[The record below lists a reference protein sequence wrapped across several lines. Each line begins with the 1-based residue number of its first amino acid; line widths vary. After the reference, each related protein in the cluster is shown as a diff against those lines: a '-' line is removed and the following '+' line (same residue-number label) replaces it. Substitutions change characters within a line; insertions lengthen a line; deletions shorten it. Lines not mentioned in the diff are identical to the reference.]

1 MAVKRKRL
9 VFNAPFVLGFAF
21 VCVAVLLIGILT
33 GGRSNELLFLVYRA
47 PLDEPLTYIRF
58 FTHVLGHANWGHLFN
73 NMCYFLLLG
82 PMLEERY
89 GAKKLLLLV
98 AFTALISGLVNFIA
112 FPTTALCGASGV
124 VFAFILLTSFT
135 SFRSGGIPI
144 TVIIVAILYLGQQI
158 YEGIFVSDDVSQL
171 SHIIGGLVGAAA
183 GYVWNRR

>member
-1 MAVKRKRL
+1 MAVKRKKL

-21 VCVAVLLIGILT
+21 TCLAVLLVGILT
-33 GGRSNELLFLVYRA
+33 GGKSNELLFLVYRA
-47 PLDEPLTYIRF
+47 PLDDPLTYVRF
-58 FTHVLGHANWGHLFN
+58 FTHVLGHANWGHLIS

-89 GAKKLLLLV
+89 GAKKLLLIIAL
-98 AFTALISGLVNFIA
+98 TALISGLVNFIF
-112 FPTTALCGASGV
+112 FPETALCGASGV

-135 SFRSGGIPI
+135 SFKSGGIPV
-144 TVIIVAILYLGQQI
+144 TVILVAILYLGQQI

-171 SHIIGGLVGAAA
+171 SHIIGGLVGAGA